1 MQATGLTGRLQD
13 WVLMHQSGL
22 GFVAAALVILG
33 LGFLI
38 LAGLLKAIFIALQF
52 LGVPLGEY
60 FSAFSPGMS
69 LY

>member
-13 WVLMHQSGL
+13 WLLMHESGL
-22 GFVAAALVILG
+22 GFVAVALVILG

-38 LAGLLKAIFIALQF
+38 LAAFVQALLVALQF

-60 FSAFSPGMS
+60 FSAFSAV
-69 LY
+69 